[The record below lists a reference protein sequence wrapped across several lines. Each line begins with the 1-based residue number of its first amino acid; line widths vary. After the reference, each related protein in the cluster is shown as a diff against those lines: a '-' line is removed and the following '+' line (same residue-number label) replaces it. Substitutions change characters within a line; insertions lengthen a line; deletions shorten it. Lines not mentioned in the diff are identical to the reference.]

1 MLLLLMSF
9 IYFAGKFREHD
20 QRNTAL
26 KVSQFPSLFQEFNLS
41 VLEECVSLGAFRTL
55 LRYNRDKD
63 NERAASPTEPSLD
76 PLFQAA
82 QLTMFRHINNVINH
96 LPVPHQCLAFSTVL
110 PSRALRYM
118 ERIDDLFTD
127 HGWFDMNFSLAAAFA
142 QYVVCIRRFPWEA
155 RVPGESRADVCRF
168 CVLLMEVRTKI
179 A

>member
-1 MLLLLMSF
+1 MSF